1 MIDDT
6 SRDMG
11 LTIRTLCLKECQF
24 PLRNS
29 VFWVHVCTAPDP
41 KNIYVGYM
49 WDILAF
55 WDGNRN
61 NHGKRSHIYPTHI
74 QLFPSYLYHYN
85 MGITGIHWVG
95 ICQNPWIYQLLL
107 CSNTGCW
114 AHKTPS
120 EPSALGYKNNLFLWR
135 LGGSSHRSQG
145 VFTTRAMASP
155 GFTCAICKWTRIIIK
170 IICICSS

>member
-1 MIDDT
+1 MASGCLMFEMAAATASESNHTQIMRLCHLGFITDT

-95 ICQNPWIYQLLL
+95 ICQNPWIYQG
-107 CSNTGCW
+107 T
-114 AHKTPS
+114 
-120 EPSALGYKNNLFLWR
+120 
-135 LGGSSHRSQG
+135 
-145 VFTTRAMASP
+145 SP
-155 GFTCAICKWTRIIIK
+155 
-170 IICICSS
+170 